1 MITALDCY
9 SLYAAIY
16 LIGFAALHS
25 LLASLPAK
33 SAAKRWFGSRVD
45 PWYLVFFSACAVF
58 TLLPLIAILILHPGS
73 LLYVVPKPWIWLFFI
88 AQLVIGIL
96 SLKTFVDAPHRFLI
110 RAQLAR
116 PKSPDSFSLAIKGI
130 YCRIR
135 DPFLLSGYLLL
146 WLTPIMTEN
155 LMIVYLLASVYLF
168 LGSLHWESRLIHQF
182 GEEYIA
188 YQADVWRMIPKG
200 NKKWHGCRD
209 SGKNR

>member
-1 MITALDCY
+1 MDIY
-9 SLYAAIY
+9 SLYAALY

-33 SAAKRWFGSRVD
+33 RAARMWFGSRVD
-45 PWYLVFFSACAVF
+45 PWYLVFFSASAVI
-58 TLLPLIAILILHPGS
+58 TIVPLIAILILHPGS
-73 LLYVVPKPWIWLFFI
+73 LLYIVPRPWIWLFFL

-96 SLKTFVDAPHRFLI
+96 SMKTFVDAPHRFLI
-110 RAQLAR
+110 LAQLAR

-188 YQADVWRMIPKG
+188 YRKEVWRMIPKG

-209 SGKNR
+209 SGKNRRVL